1 VIVKRR
7 KDLPSKI
14 RVGEDGLMISTA
26 SAGGLLLPQV
36 ATEQGWEAEEFLN
49 QACLKAGLSP
59 DSWLLP
65 TTKVET
71 FQADIFAE
79 KTPRGEVG
87 EVALP
92 VS

>member
-1 VIVKRR
+1 
-7 KDLPSKI
+7 
-14 RVGEDGLMISTA
+14 MISTA

-65 TTKVET
+65 STKVQI

-79 KTPRGEVG
+79 KTPRGEV
-87 EVALP
+87 EQVALP